1 MKLDQAIKIDE
12 AQFLT
17 FCIGNEWFGL
27 SAPTIKDV
35 MYTPILTPVPLSS
48 PEVAGLLN
56 MRGHIVT
63 AIHSGLFFDI
73 PTSKTIKKNMCI
85 VLQDND
91 DELYSFIVDKV
102 HDIESWPINQYEPL
116 PLNLANRWNAYA
128 DGVYRLEGRLVVI
141 LNKEKL
147 LQELREY

>member
-1 MKLDQAIKIDE
+1 MNFDHALKTDE

-17 FCIGNEWFGL
+17 FCIGEEWFGL

-35 MYTPILTPVPLSS
+35 MYTPSLTSVPLSS

-73 PTSKTIKKNMCI
+73 PSSTDIKKNMCI
-85 VLQDND
+85 VFQDND

-102 HDIESWPINQYEPL
+102 YDIESWPQNLYEPL

-128 DGVYRLEGRLVVI
+128 DGVYRLDGRLVVI

-147 LQELREY
+147 LQELQER

>member
-1 MKLDQAIKIDE
+1 MKLDQAKKIDE

-17 FCIGNEWFGL
+17 FCIGDEWFGL

-35 MYTPILTPVPLSS
+35 MYTPALTSVPLSS
-48 PEVAGLLN
+48 PVVAGLLN

-73 PTSKTIKKNMCI
+73 PSATDLKKNMCI
-85 VLQDND
+85 VFQDTD

-102 HDIESWPINQYEPL
+102 YDIESWPQSLYEPL
-116 PLNLANRWNAYA
+116 PLNLTSRWNAYA

-147 LQELREY
+147 LDELSKR